1 MSIESKTG
9 RLVFDLVDV
18 LKNRCI
24 SGVMQDVDGIERDSI
39 KDVVNSLTKTF
50 EEFKPSFSSN
60 VANFVARETEASIA
74 EPSKKS
80 TKKTTTTARKSVT
93 KTVG

>member
-24 SGVMQDVDGIERDSI
+24 SGVMQDVGDLERDNLES
-39 KDVVNSLTKTF
+39 VVNSLTRTF
-50 EEFKPSFSSN
+50 EEFKPNFSSN
-60 VANFVARETEASIA
+60 VAGFVANEIQTTVENSTTNTTGT
-74 EPSKKS
+74 
-80 TKKTTTTARKSVT
+80 TKKTTRRKS
-93 KTVG
+93 K

>member
-24 SGVMQDVDGIERDSI
+24 SGVMQDVGDLERDNLES
-39 KDVVNSLTKTF
+39 VVNSLTRTF
-50 EEFKPSFSSN
+50 EEFKPNFSSN
-60 VANFVARETEASIA
+60 VAGFVANEIQTTVENSTTNTT
-74 EPSKKS
+74 ST
-80 TKKTTTTARKSVT
+80 TKKTTRRKS
-93 KTVG
+93 K

>member
-24 SGVMQDVDGIERDSI
+24 SGVMQDVGNLERDNLES
-39 KDVVNSLTKTF
+39 VVNSLTRTF
-50 EEFKPSFSSN
+50 EEFKPNFSSN
-60 VANFVARETEASIA
+60 VAGFVANEIQTTVENSTTNTTGT
-74 EPSKKS
+74 
-80 TKKTTTTARKSVT
+80 TKKTTRRKS
-93 KTVG
+93 K

>member
-24 SGVMQDVDGIERDSI
+24 SGVLQDVEGIERDRI
-39 KDVVNSLTKTF
+39 EDVVNSLTKTF

-60 VANFVARETEASIA
+60 VASFVAKEAETSIA
-74 EPSKKS
+74 EA
-80 TKKTTTTARKSVT
+80 TKKTKRTTK
-93 KTVG
+93 KTSTRA

>member
-24 SGVMQDVDGIERDSI
+24 SGVMQDVGNLERDNLES
-39 KDVVNSLTKTF
+39 VVNSLTRTF
-50 EEFKPSFSSN
+50 EEFKPNFSSN
-60 VANFVARETEASIA
+60 VAGFVANEIQTTVENSTTNTT
-74 EPSKKS
+74 ST
-80 TKKTTTTARKSVT
+80 TKKTTRRKS
-93 KTVG
+93 K

>member
-24 SGVMQDVDGIERDSI
+24 SGVMQDVGGLERDNLES
-39 KDVVNSLTKTF
+39 VVNSLTRTF
-50 EEFKPSFSSN
+50 EEFKPNFSSN
-60 VANFVARETEASIA
+60 VAGFVANEIQATVENNTANATST
-74 EPSKKS
+74 
-80 TKKTTTTARKSVT
+80 TKKTTRRKS
-93 KTVG
+93 K